1 MIPCSPGLTQP
12 QATDLRATAALLQLA
27 MQLHHQRATAN
38 VLDGRAL
45 VLDDD
50 AYLLMPHPVREP
62 GPFAVS
68 VAFPDGVEIGAVFD
82 LLGSPF
88 GHPCLEQAV
97 LLVAQAKEDLDVAR
111 AKAKSLIQDFVAEFA
126 QAA

>member
-1 MIPCSPGLTQP
+1 MSQRPFQGP
-12 QATDLRATAALLQLA
+12 LQ
-27 MQLHHQRATAN
+27 RVTTN
-38 VLDGRAL
+38 ILDGRTL

-50 AYLLMPHPVREP
+50 GYLLMPHPVREP

-68 VAFPDGVEIGAVFD
+68 VEFPDGVEISAVFD

-88 GHPCLEQAV
+88 GDPRLEEAV
-97 LLVAQAKEDLDVAR
+97 LLVARAKEDFGLAR
-111 AKAKSLIQDFVAEFA
+111 AKAKGLIQDFVAEFD